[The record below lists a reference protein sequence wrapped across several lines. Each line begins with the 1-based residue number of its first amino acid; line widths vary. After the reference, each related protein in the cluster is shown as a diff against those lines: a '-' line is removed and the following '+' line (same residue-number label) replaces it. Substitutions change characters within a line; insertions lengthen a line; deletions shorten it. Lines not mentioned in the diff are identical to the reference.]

1 MSESGLTEIDF
12 KRVAVLAGES
22 AWEESRATLL

>member
-12 KRVAVLAGES
+12 KRVAVLAVVDSVNSGSPE
-22 AWEESRATLL
+22 T